1 MTKKIKQLFSW
12 STVNQQMK
20 NLVIFYVVLAVLNL
34 IGIGFVNAKYVLL
47 IDIVLI
53 LLTAFYYFPEIGLYL
68 MIFLYPFSGWQLVI
82 GSINLPYSD
91 LIALMLFIAVALKII
106 FKVIV
111 GEETFKKVLKENFP
125 SALFAGLFFLA
136 GLLSLVNVDF
146 RMNSIKYLLRPM
158 IFFYLM
164 FIVLPYYVIKD
175 KVVFKRALYAFLFSG
190 LVVAGLGFFSVVFP
204 QGANINLH
212 RAVPYALAGF
222 NLIIGN
228 QNAIAEILIA
238 VLPLAM
244 LLFLLTDKI
253 KERGWY
259 VLAGIFFCL
268 IVLMTFSR
276 AGWLALLVELLVLY
290 FIQRRHLVNRY
301 VLAAIIF
308 VVLLSLLTLYFAIL
322 QNIDW
327 IQTSNAN
334 RLLLS
339 HISLVAFWEH
349 PFIGH
354 GPNTFQDVVA
364 RTFVYTV
371 EFGEPLD
378 SHGFVQKL
386 MVETGAFGLLT
397 FLLLLGSIA
406 KKIWR
411 EFAIAKNGRVRT
423 MISCFIV
430 LLFGLVTFEFFSTSY
445 YLAAMWLPLGVA
457 LVGSKLYA
465 K

>member
-1 MTKKIKQLFSW
+1 MNKRIKQFFFRSMI
-12 STVNQQMK
+12 SKTMK
-20 NLVIFYVVLAVLNL
+20 NLIIFYAVLAILNL
-34 IGIGFVNAKYVLL
+34 IGLGFINAKY
-47 IDIVLI
+47 I
-53 LLTAFYYFPEIGLYL
+53 LLADIILIALTVFYYYPAIGLYL
-68 MIFLYPFSGWQLVI
+68 MIFLYPFSGWQLTS
-82 GSINLPYSD
+82 GSINLPYAD
-91 LIALMLFIAVALKII
+91 LVALMLFIAVALKII
-106 FKVIV
+106 VKIIV
-111 GEETFKKVLKENFP
+111 GEETFKNILKNNFP
-125 SALFAGLFFLA
+125 GALFAGLFFLA

-146 RMNSIKYLLRPM
+146 RLSSIKYLLRPM
-158 IFFYLM
+158 VFFYLM

-175 KVVFKRALYAFLFSG
+175 KAVFKRALYVFLFSG
-190 LVVAGLGFFSVVFP
+190 LVVAGLGFLSVVFP

-222 NLIIGN
+222 NLIVGN

-268 IVLMTFSR
+268 IILMTFSR
-276 AGWLALLVELLVLY
+276 AGWLALMVELLVLY

-308 VVLLSLLTLYFAIL
+308 VVLLSLLILYFAIW

-339 HISLVAFWEH
+339 HISLAAFWEH

-411 EFAIAKNGRVRT
+411 EFTAAKSGRVRT

-430 LLFGLVTFEFFSTSY
+430 LLFGLVVFEFFSTSY